1 MNTNNSLP
9 VEHGKSE
16 RDNPFQRP
24 VIRAIK
30 AMTTNRTAVTNA
42 PPVARQFTQTSNS
55 DNDIRLILIRGL
67 PGSGKSELGKA
78 LAITAGYFHIEADM
92 FFEIN
97 GSYNYDAKQVG
108 AAHKWC
114 QKSAHDALASGKR
127 VVVTNTFTRLAE
139 LDPYLAM
146 GVKPRIVEA
155 AGKWKNRH
163 GVPDERLRQMAD
175 RWEPLPKVPRTT

>member
-1 MNTNNSLP
+1 MNTKHSLS

-16 RDNPFQRP
+16 QDKPFQRP
-24 VIRAIK
+24 IIRAVK
-30 AMTTNRTAVTNA
+30 AMTPNRTSETSISPA
-42 PPVARQFTQTSNS
+42 ARQFTQTSIP
-55 DNDIRLILIRGL
+55 DNDLRLILVRGL

-78 LAITAGYFHIEADM
+78 LAITAGYIHVEADM

-114 QKSAHDALASGKR
+114 QKSVRDALASGKR
-127 VVVTNTFTRLAE
+127 VVVTNTFTRLSE
-139 LDPYLAM
+139 LDPYFEM

-155 AGKWKNRH
+155 PGKWPNRH
-163 GVPDERLRQMAD
+163 GVPAERLRQMAD
-175 RWEPLPKVPRTT
+175 RWEQLP